1 MYMVEA
7 WLHVR
12 DVCSDLRVGTSV
24 VGSIPSISREDFSCK
39 SKMLF
44 TIKHILGPSP
54 FHLLSTT
61 NNKNIIEF
69 AWLFLAAAK
78 RYGHAFKD
86 QTNNPEQFQDICPKP
101 PRLVSDIF
109 CGLVQLTTNGCSC
122 CSSPFW
128 SAAFPRANANANK

>member
-12 DVCSDLRVGTSV
+12 DVCSDLRVGKSV

-86 QTNNPEQFQDICPKP
+86 QTNNPENSFKTSHSRRVFPE
-101 PRLVSDIF
+101 SIF
-109 CGLVQLTTNGCSC
+109 FCLATLFLPSVTLIVLHT
-122 CSSPFW
+122 
-128 SAAFPRANANANK
+128 AKKEV